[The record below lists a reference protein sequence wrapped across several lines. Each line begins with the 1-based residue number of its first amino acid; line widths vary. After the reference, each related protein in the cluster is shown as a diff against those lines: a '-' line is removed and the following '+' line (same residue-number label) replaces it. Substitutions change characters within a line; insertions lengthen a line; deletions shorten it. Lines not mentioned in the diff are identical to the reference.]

1 MRLRRKITVAFFV
14 VSALVS
20 LLLAL
25 FLYRFIERQLRAE
38 LRSRLRN
45 IATLGAR
52 TLDAPAYARLRAQ
65 VGDLDA
71 EAVRAVERAPGG
83 DYQRLSAQLNAIRDA
98 EPGLIRYVYV
108 LTPGDDPDHPRF
120 VVDADV
126 LAGAPDDPSL
136 SHFAQPYDVS
146 DVPLLKQALA
156 ECTPQFESTFV
167 YDPEFK
173 VHSTSAYVPLPAGR
187 DGHGRCAGVIGVDIV
202 DTDMRAALSRAGGLA
217 IKLSLGVI
225 ALALVVSIIMGT
237 MLTRSIIAL
246 SNAVKRFADK
256 DFAARTQVASK
267 DEIGQL
273 GTSFNAMAETIQQ
286 HSENLES
293 LVRHRTSELEAEKQT
308 SDRLLLNVL
317 PAPIATRLKQGE
329 GVIVDR
335 FDAVSVLFADI
346 VGFTALSARTSPEAL
361 VAMLDELFT
370 RFDALADR
378 HGLEKIKTIGD
389 AYMVVAGVPE
399 QADDHAVRMARM
411 GLDMLAT
418 LADYAAANAV
428 TLSIRIGIHSGPVVA
443 GVIGRNKFIYDLWGD
458 TVNTASRMESH
469 GAPGRV
475 HVSEATVAAL
485 GDRFDIEARGEIEVK
500 GKGAMTTFF
509 LVRERDR
516 DAVAAPAPRRG
527 AAPQPFAPTIDRAS
541 STAGAAPQT
550 TWTVTLPR
558 ASAVVASFTREGL
571 SHKLKKIVKKEL
583 QTGDARFDDA
593 VFIAT
598 DTPDDTAKLL
608 AAAEVRAAVAAII
621 AAGGAVAIDAR
632 QVVIE
637 VSGAGSDELDAHV
650 ATVTRALV
658 EAA

>member
-1 MRLRRKITVAFFV
+1 MRLRRKITVAFFL

-25 FLYRFIERQLRAE
+25 FLYRFVERQLRTE

-52 TLDAPAYARLRAQ
+52 TVDPSAYARLRAQ
-65 VGDLDA
+65 VA
-71 EAVRAVERAPGG
+71 ELEPDAVRAVERAPGG
-83 DYQRLSAQLNAIRDA
+83 DYQRLSDQLNAIRAA

-108 LTPGDDPDHPRF
+108 LVPTADPDQPRF

-126 LAGAPDDPSL
+126 LAGAPDDPEL

-146 DVPLLKQALA
+146 DVPLLKRALL
-156 ECTPQFESTFV
+156 ECTPQMESTFV
-167 YDPEFK
+167 YDPAFK
-173 VHSTSAYVPLPAGR
+173 VHSVSAYVPLPGPR
-187 DGHGRCAGVIGVDIV
+187 DGSGRCPGVIGVDIT
-202 DTDMRAALSRAGGLA
+202 DTDMRAALGRAGSLA
-217 IKLSLGVI
+217 IKVSLAVI

-237 MLTRSIIAL
+237 MLTRSVIAL
-246 SNAVKRFADK
+246 SDAVKRFADK
-256 DFAARTQVASK
+256 DFAVRTRVASK

-273 GTSFNAMAETIQQ
+273 GASFNAMAETIQH
-286 HSENLES
+286 HSDNLES

-335 FDAVSVLFADI
+335 FDDVTVLFADI
-346 VGFTALSARTSPEAL
+346 VGFTALSARTSPEVL
-361 VAMLDELFT
+361 VAMLDDLFT

-399 QADDHAVRMARM
+399 KTPDHATRMARM

-418 LADYAAANAV
+418 LADYATTN
-428 TLSIRIGIHSGPVVA
+428 TLELTIRIGIHSGPVVA

-469 GAPGRV
+469 GLPSRV
-475 HVSEATVAAL
+475 HVSGTTVAAL
-485 GDRFDIEARGEIEVK
+485 GAQFEVEARGEIDVK
-500 GKGAMTTFF
+500 GKGPMATFF

-516 DAVAAPAPRRG
+516 DAEAAPTPTRATPTDSFGATVARAS
-527 AAPQPFAPTIDRAS
+527 AAPGGAP
-541 STAGAAPQT
+541 GT
-550 TWTVTLPR
+550 TWTVTLPH
-558 ASAVVASFTREGL
+558 SSTVVASFTREGL
-571 SHKLKKIVKKEL
+571 GHKFKKIVKKEL
-583 QTGDARFDDA
+583 QTGDKAFDDA

-598 DTPDDTAKLL
+598 DTADETAALL
-608 AAAEVRAAVAAII
+608 AAADVRAAI
-621 AAGGAVAIDAR
+621 AGLVIAGGTVSIDAR
-632 QVVIE
+632 RMIIDVA
-637 VSGAGSDELDAHV
+637 GAGSDDDDARV
-650 ATVTRALV
+650 ATLTRALV
-658 EAA
+658 GG